1 MSQSKST
8 NSAIRKVRVLI
19 LTVAAVAA
27 WVALPLVLQK
37 ATANADAA
45 AATTMTATLT
55 GVPIASVTP
64 AGIAV
69 YSTFPTGPTT
79 AMRTFRV
86 EVSSVNLASGTALTV
101 FHKTT
106 NIGTIML
113 GPGRNG
119 ILNLTTANGGTVPT
133 PIAGDAVSVKNGTAT
148 ILTGA
153 FVAPPTPS
161 PTPSHTPTPTPA
173 PVARFFAQLTGPA
186 IGGMTP
192 RGLGEYEA
200 QGTER
205 ELEVYVSFVN
215 LPENT
220 VLAVSVGNVAVGNIT
235 LHSHRGT
242 LHLETD
248 HGGTVPII
256 TNGTPITIKNG
267 AVTVLSGTFS
277 NMPPTPTPTP
287 TGTPSPTPSHTPTP
301 SPTPHGTPGPA
312 TIFAANMRGSNM
324 VPPVTTEGRGF
335 AFIRLNTA
343 GTGISVRVAYVHL
356 GTAATTITINGP
368 AAIGANGPVIFTI
381 ANTGGTSGM
390 TTAQTFAV
398 TTAQVAQLRNGV
410 WYVKVST
417 TGHATGEIRG
427 QTRSV
432 NRRGDFNGDG
442 LSDVAVV
449 RSVNGLAPD
458 NAANQW
464 YVLNSDDGTVSL
476 QSIGSAGDVNVQ
488 GDYDGDGI
496 SDVAMF
502 TPSTGVWQIRR
513 SETGETVNVRF
524 GLSGDV
530 PVVGDFDGDS
540 VNDLVVFRPSDGNWY
555 VNRSSDGDVTTTH
568 WGLGSDRPVS
578 GDFDGD
584 GINDLAVFRPT
595 DGNWY
600 INRSTD
606 GGMTALHWGVDG
618 DQPVAGDFDGDGTAD
633 VAVFRPSDGNWYIYR
648 SWDNE
653 ANILHF
659 GLAGDIPV
667 ACEFDGDGITDIAVF
682 RPSDGNWYINRSSDG
697 TMSVYHFGL
706 ETDRPVPMAY
716 TPQ

>member
-1 MSQSKST
+1 M
-8 NSAIRKVRVLI
+8 
-19 LTVAAVAA
+19 TVAAVAA
-27 WVALPLVLQK
+27 WVALPFILQK

-64 AGIAV
+64 SGIAV

-86 EVSSVNLASGTALTV
+86 EVSSVNLASGTSLTV

-106 NIGTIML
+106 NIGTITL
-113 GPGRNG
+113 GPQRSGM
-119 ILNLTTANGGTVPT
+119 LNLTTSNGGTVPT
-133 PIAGDAVSVKNGTAT
+133 PIAGDAVTVKNGTAT
-148 ILTGA
+148 ILAGIFT
-153 FVAPPTPS
+153 APPTPS
-161 PTPSHTPTPTPA
+161 PTPSHTPTPTHTPTPSPTATPVVTRFYA
-173 PVARFFAQLTGPA
+173 PLTGPA

-192 RGLGEYEA
+192 RGLGDYL
-200 QGTER
+200 GFTPGNKR
-205 ELEVYVSFVN
+205 LEVYVSYVN

-220 VLAVSVGNVAVGNIT
+220 VLTVSVGTTAIGNIT
-235 LHSHRGT
+235 LHGHGGNLRLT
-242 LHLETD
+242 TQN
-248 HGGTVPII
+248 GGTVPVIAAG
-256 TNGTPITIKNG
+256 TALTVKNGTATI
-267 AVTVLSGTFS
+267 LSGTFS
-277 NMPPTPTPTP
+277 TTP
-287 TGTPSPTPSHTPTP
+287 PTP
-301 SPTPHGTPGPA
+301 SPAPA
-312 TIFAANMRGSNM
+312 TAFAAKMRGANM
-324 VPPVTTEGRGF
+324 VPPVTSEGRGG
-335 AFIRLNTA
+335 AFIRLNAA
-343 GTGISVRVAYVHL
+343 GTEISVRVAYVHL

-368 AAIGANGPVIFTI
+368 AAIDANGPVIFTV

-390 TTAQTFAV
+390 TAPQTFAV
-398 TTAQVAQLRNGV
+398 TAAQVAALRNGV

-427 QTRSV
+427 QIRPV

-442 LSDVAVV
+442 LSDVAVI

-464 YVLNSDDGTVSL
+464 YVLNSADGTVSL

-568 WGLGSDRPVS
+568 WGLSSDRPVS

-600 INRSTD
+600 INRSAD

-706 ETDRPVPMAY
+706 QTDRPVPMAY